1 MPVQSADAGVAIPD
15 NDLKPMADAI
25 RALAMDAVEAAKSGH
40 PGMPMGM
47 ADVAT
52 VLFAR
57 HLSFDASDP
66 DWLNRDRFILSAG
79 HGSMLAYALLYLT
92 GTPGMSLDALR
103 QFRQI
108 GQPTAGHPEYGH
120 APGIETTTGPLGQG
134 IANSVGFALAERMW
148 NARLGDDLVDHH
160 TYVIAGD
167 GCLMEGISQEA
178 ISLAGHLGLGR
189 LIVLFDDNGISIDG
203 PTSLATS
210 EDQLARVKASG
221 WNAMRIDGHDHAA
234 IDRAIG
240 EAKSDP
246 SKPWLIACRTTIGYG
261 APNKGGSAGV
271 HGAPLGADEIA
282 ATRAELGWQHGPF
295 EIPDDILASWRKA
308 GARSADAK
316 SAWAERWEAS
326 SADGKAQRAAVLGG
340 GVSQAFEKAIIAAK
354 QAAISYDGK
363 PKATRVWSQDTLAH
377 LQPAVPALLGG
388 SADLTG
394 SNNTKTGHNTP
405 VTAENYGGDYIHYGV
420 REHGMAA
427 AMNGLALYGGFIP
440 YGGTF
445 LVFTDY
451 CRPAIRLSALMK
463 TRVVYVMTHDSIG
476 LGEDGPTHQPVEHLS
491 ALRAI
496 PNLHV
501 FRPADGVETAEAWEL
516 AISRDDG
523 PSILALTRQGV
534 TPFRTE
540 ATSEN
545 RVAKGAY
552 VIREPS
558 TSRDVTLLATGS
570 EVGLALE
577 AAEALERDGIDAA
590 VVSMPSMERFR
601 AQDGAY
607 KQSVLGDAPRVAVE
621 AGIGQCWHEWIG
633 RGGAFVG
640 MDSFGAS
647 GPGPALYEHFGITA
661 KRVAAMARQVCD
673 GAERQ

>member
-1 MPVQSADAGVAIPD
+1 
-15 NDLKPMADAI
+15 
-25 RALAMDAVEAAKSGH
+25 
-40 PGMPMGM
+40 
-47 ADVAT
+47 
-52 VLFAR
+52 
-57 HLSFDASDP
+57 
-66 DWLNRDRFILSAG
+66 
-79 HGSMLAYALLYLT
+79 
-92 GTPGMSLDALR
+92 
-103 QFRQI
+103 
-108 GQPTAGHPEYGH
+108 
-120 APGIETTTGPLGQG
+120 
-134 IANSVGFALAERMW
+134 
-148 NARLGDDLVDHH
+148 
-160 TYVIAGD
+160 
-167 GCLMEGISQEA
+167 
-178 ISLAGHLGLGR
+178 
-189 LIVLFDDNGISIDG
+189 
-203 PTSLATS
+203 
-210 EDQLARVKASG
+210 
-221 WNAMRIDGHDHAA
+221 
-234 IDRAIG
+234 
-240 EAKSDP
+240 
-246 SKPWLIACRTTIGYG
+246 
-261 APNKGGSAGV
+261 
-271 HGAPLGADEIA
+271 
-282 ATRAELGWQHGPF
+282 
-295 EIPDDILASWRKA
+295 
-308 GARSADAK
+308 
-316 SAWAERWEAS
+316 
-326 SADGKAQRAAVLGG
+326 
-340 GVSQAFEKAIIAAK
+340 
-354 QAAISYDGK
+354 
-363 PKATRVWSQDTLAH
+363 
-377 LQPAVPALLGG
+377 
-388 SADLTG
+388 
-394 SNNTKTGHNTP
+394 
-405 VTAENYGGDYIHYGV
+405 
-420 REHGMAA
+420 
-427 AMNGLALYGGFIP
+427 
-440 YGGTF
+440 
-445 LVFTDY
+445 
-451 CRPAIRLSALMK
+451 K

-496 PNLHV
+496 PNLQV